1 MEKTNQLCFSNS
13 KPATTDHGRNYH
25 YRSLKLSQE
34 TGIPNVIT
42 RAGKDNILIGTE
54 NGKVLLINL
63 KSNRLKAYLDADPW
77 LTSVVYHRSEVWSV
91 GLKRELAATSLRSQ
105 RKVASFQ
112 LQPSKE
118 KYSPN
123 GVQLKPTKAGNFY
136 LHNSGGLNFT
146 LMSLQT
152 KKPVRRFNLEHSL
165 SSVAGF
171 GKFRP
176 ADKTARCLCVS
187 AKSSLLFFVLNR
199 KDPHLV
205 IFDYRTTKILKFEP
219 LLAPIDREMYNPVTE
234 ILLMGSTD
242 EYIISVIQMR
252 RKETGLMMTWFT
264 VFKNDPVTKS
274 FDIVW
279 RRTAPSTLRSYL
291 VQLDQIYSA
300 SLKDLRNLKPGHLYF
315 FFGMHCGKMN
325 FFCYHT
331 QVNEVFTA
339 ESALKIDGRL
349 AVSRSCGDL

>member
-25 YRSLKLSQE
+25 YRSLKLSQI

-54 NGKVLLINL
+54 NGRVLLINL
-63 KSNRLKAYLDADPW
+63 KSNRLKAYLEVDPW
-77 LTSVVYHRSEVWSV
+77 LTSVVCHRSEVWSV
-91 GLKRELAATSLRSQ
+91 GLKRELTATSLRSQ

-123 GVQLKPTKAGNFY
+123 GVQLKPTKAANFY

-146 LMSLQT
+146 VISLQT
-152 KKPVRRFNLEHSL
+152 KKPIRRFNLEHHL
-165 SSVAGF
+165 SGLPGF
-171 GKFRP
+171 AKFRP

-187 AKSSLLFFVLNR
+187 TKSSLLFFVLNR
-199 KDPHLV
+199 KDPHFV
-205 IFDYRTTKILKFEP
+205 IFDYRTTSVLKFEP

-242 EYIISVIQMR
+242 EFIISVIQMR
-252 RKETGLMMTWFT
+252 RKETGLLMTWFT
-264 VFKNDPVTKS
+264 VFKNEPNKAIFEV
-274 FDIVW
+274 VW
-279 RRTAPSTLRSYL
+279 RRTAPSTFGSYL

-300 SLKDLRNLKPGHLYF
+300 SFKDLRNLKPGHLYF
-315 FFGMHCGKMN
+315 FFGMHSGKMN

-339 ESALKIDGRL
+339 ESALKIDGRSQNL
-349 AVSRSCGDL
+349 PSCSYL